1 MLENGMVVGAAEEW
15 ERQNNETVDDYVE
28 SRVREMMGSDRV
40 MIDYINDN
48 GLLLDVIDDA
58 LGVTIPKEMQE
69 MACNLVR
76 DALETDNPFALEMC
90 RNWVDDHSVEYREH
104 LEEVARQEWV
114 EIHRGDFG
122 YIARIVRG
130 RAG

>member
-15 ERQNNETVDDYVE
+15 ERQNNETVVDYVE

-76 DALETDNPFALEMC
+76 DAIETDNPLAMEMC
-90 RNWVDDHSVEYREH
+90 RDWLDTNVDYRDH
-104 LEEVARQEWV
+104 LANVALKEWQ
-114 EIHRGDFG
+114 EIHRDNFG
-122 YIARIVRG
+122 YIARIVGEIAR
-130 RAG
+130 

>member
-76 DALETDNPFALEMC
+76 DAIETDNPFAMEMC
-90 RNWVDDHSVEYREH
+90 RNWAGNSAEYREH
-104 LEEVARQEWV
+104 LEQNARDEWTD
-114 EIHRGDFG
+114 IHRGEFR
-122 YIARIVRG
+122 YIDRIVREIA
-130 RAG
+130 R